1 MKKRRIALILALAM
15 CICLAS
21 CGRGA
26 EGDIASSAKEPSN
39 APMPT
44 DEYERAV
51 WYGLADGTDDPER
64 DITQGEF
71 DAMLTR
77 LVALYK
83 PEAMETWQN
92 TSYAKEGDDA
102 SVFRFHGAIQL
113 LYAAEAMDIA
123 TLPDGGYP
131 TLDNQSVDW
140 SAFWSMGWEE
150 TDGWSEDTF
159 SEPSEAM
166 TEAWVYDSEV
176 YSHFHGGINYG
187 SSRLSRVSGKPL
199 LDIDAEGGTY
209 LRLMDF
215 LTYREAAVAVLRL
228 YESNPEIAAL
238 FPEDE
243 ASAAVAEELLAQA
256 EERRQAILNSETQ
269 IEYTGTAYYLSN
281 DGDDSADGTSP
292 ETAWTTIARLNR
304 AQLQKGDAVFFR
316 RGDTW
321 RNEMLLPQPYVTYS
335 AYGEGAKPQ
344 LIGSPENG
352 ADPDKWSLLERTD
365 NIWVFYRDLPDCG
378 MIVLDE
384 KQSAEKI
391 LGFWDGAQYLDYIG
405 PDNRTISE
413 SIPPEEI
420 LSAGPFVV
428 TEQLD
433 RNLTFF
439 SQADSELPDSLP
451 IYLMGAYAEYTDDG
465 CLAYRTQGPLYFRC
479 DMGNPGEIYDSIEFV
494 TPVPVV
500 EVLAEGTVLDNLYIG
515 LSQSTI
521 TYTHNADNCKVQN
534 CEVAWIGGCIY
545 AYSFENLV
553 GNPSGVTRFGDAING
568 ASSHVTVQNNYIHN
582 ITECGLGIEML
593 NSDSPAPEDIHYI
606 GNLLYHVG
614 SSLGYMN
621 RAEDADESFMLRNC
635 TFENN
640 MVLFSGLGAENSFN
654 EACAF
659 AVDGGSNPQEGCAV
673 RDNVFFCSRDALLF
687 WTLCDA
693 EMLPEFS
700 GNQYIQYN
708 SYPYLYVIEPY
719 QKCWADQAGYVVREF
734 LGDETGSYTTLY
746 SFSWD
751 TLNW

>member
-1 MKKRRIALILALAM
+1 MKKRRITLILALAM
-15 CICLAS
+15 CICLVS

-26 EGDIASSAKEPSN
+26 EDDMASSAKEPSN

-51 WYGLADGTDDPER
+51 WYGLADGTDDPKR

-77 LVALYK
+77 PVALYK

-113 LYAAEAMDIA
+113 LYAAEAMGIA

-140 SAFWSMGWEE
+140 SAFWSLDWEKTNGWN
-150 TDGWSEDTF
+150 EDTF

-176 YSHFHGGINYG
+176 LSHFHGGINFAV
-187 SSRLSRVSGKPL
+187 SRLSRVTGTPL
-199 LDIDAEGGTY
+199 LDMDVEGGTY
-209 LRLMDF
+209 ARLSDDM
-215 LTYREAAVAVLRL
+215 TYREAAVAVLRL

-238 FPEDE
+238 YPEDE
-243 ASAAVAEELLAQA
+243 ASAAVAEEVLKQA
-256 EERRQAILNSETQ
+256 EEQRQAILNSETQ

-281 DGDDSADGTSP
+281 DGDDTADGTSP
-292 ETAWTTIARLNR
+292 ETAWATIDRLNH
-304 AQLQKGDAVFFR
+304 AQLQNGDAVFFR

-321 RNEMLLPQPYVTYS
+321 RNEMLLPQPYVIYS
-335 AYGEGAKPQ
+335 AYGEGDKPR

-352 ADPDKWSLLERTD
+352 ADPDKWSLLEGTD

-384 KQSAEKI
+384 NQSAEKI
-391 LGFWDGAQYLDYIG
+391 LGFWDGAQYLDYVG
-405 PDNRTISE
+405 PDNQTIGEGISRDT
-413 SIPPEEI
+413 I
-420 LSAGPFVV
+420 LSADPFVV
-428 TEQLD
+428 KEQLD
-433 RNLTFF
+433 RDLTFF
-439 SQADSELPDSLP
+439 SQADSELPDTLP
-451 IYLMGAYAEYTDDG
+451 IYLMGAYAEYTDEG

-479 DMGNPGEIYDSIEFV
+479 DAGNPGEIYDSIEFV

-545 AYSFENLV
+545 SYSFENLV

-621 RAEDADESFMLRNC
+621 RAEDADESFMFRNC

-640 MVLFSGLGAENSFN
+640 IVLFSGLGAENSFN

-708 SYPYLYVIEPY
+708 SYPYLYVMEPY
-719 QKCWADQAGYVVREF
+719 QKCWADQAEYVVREF
-734 LGDETGSYTTLY
+734 LGDATGSYTTLY
-746 SFSWD
+746 SFIWD

>member
-1 MKKRRIALILALAM
+1 MKKKSIALILALAM
-15 CICLAS
+15 CVCLAG
-21 CGRGA
+21 CGDMAG
-26 EGDIASSAKEPSN
+26 SAKESSDT
-39 APMPT
+39 PMPT

-51 WYGLADGTDDPER
+51 WYGLADGTDNPER
-64 DITQGEF
+64 NVTQGEF

-77 LVALYK
+77 LAEIYK
-83 PEAMETWQN
+83 PEAMDRWQN
-92 TSYAKEGDDA
+92 TSCAKEGDDA

-123 TLPDGGYP
+123 ALPDGGYP

-140 SAFWSMGWEE
+140 SAFWSLDWEK
-150 TDGWSEDTF
+150 TDGWSEETF

-176 YSHFHGGINYG
+176 LSHFHGGINFAV
-187 SSRLSRVSGKPL
+187 SRLSRVSGKPL
-199 LDIDAEGGTY
+199 LDVDVEGGTY

-238 FPEDE
+238 FPEDA
-243 ASAAVAEELLAQA
+243 ASAAVAEELLTQA
-256 EERRQAILNSETQ
+256 EERRQAILNSKTQ
-269 IEYTGTAYYLSN
+269 IEYTGSAYYLSN

-292 ETAWTTIARLNR
+292 ETAWATIGRLNS

-321 RNEMLLPQPYVTYS
+321 RGEMLLPQPYVTYS
-335 AYGEGAKPQ
+335 AYGEGAKPR

-352 ADPDKWSLLERTD
+352 ADPDKWSLLEGTD
-365 NIWVFYRDLPDCG
+365 NIWVFYQDLPDCG

-391 LGFWDGAQYLDYIG
+391 LGFWDGEQYLDYIG
-405 PDNRTISE
+405 PDNQTIGNTFS
-413 SIPPEEI
+413 PEEI

-433 RNLTFF
+433 RDLTFF

-451 IYLMGAYAEYTDDG
+451 IYLMGAYAEFTDEG

-479 DMGNPGEIYDSIEFV
+479 DEGNPGEIYDSIEFV
-494 TPVPVV
+494 TPMPSV
-500 EVLAEGTVLDNLYIG
+500 EVLSEGTVLDNLYIG
-515 LSQSTI
+515 FTQGSI
-521 TYTHNADNCKVQN
+521 IYHYDADNCKVQN
-534 CEVAWIGGCIY
+534 CEVAWIGGCIFS
-545 AYSFENLV
+545 YSFDDLEA
-553 GNPSGVTRFGDAING
+553 NPRGVTRFGDGING
-568 ASSHVTVQNNYIHN
+568 ASSCVTVQNNYIHS
-582 ITECGLGIEML
+582 IIDCGICLEMF
-593 NSDSPAPEDIHYI
+593 SGDGCSPVDTHYI
-606 GNLLYHVG
+606 GNLIYHVG
-614 SSLGYMN
+614 SGMGYMN
-621 RAEDADESFMLRNC
+621 RDENADESHMFQNC
-635 TFENN
+635 TFEDN
-640 MVLFSGLGAENSFN
+640 MVLFSGLSKENSFN

-659 AVDGGSNPQEGCAV
+659 AVDGGNNPQEGCAV
-673 RDNVFFCSRDALLF
+673 RNNVFFCSRDALLF

-693 EMLPEFS
+693 QMLPEFS

-719 QKCWADQAGYVVREF
+719 QKCWADQAEYVVREF

-746 SFSWD
+746 SFGWD

>member
-256 EERRQAILNSETQ
+256 DERLQAILNS
-269 IEYTGTAYYLSN
+269 
-281 DGDDSADGTSP
+281 
-292 ETAWTTIARLNR
+292 
-304 AQLQKGDAVFFR
+304 
-316 RGDTW
+316 
-321 RNEMLLPQPYVTYS
+321 
-335 AYGEGAKPQ
+335 
-344 LIGSPENG
+344 
-352 ADPDKWSLLERTD
+352 
-365 NIWVFYRDLPDCG
+365 
-378 MIVLDE
+378 
-384 KQSAEKI
+384 
-391 LGFWDGAQYLDYIG
+391 
-405 PDNRTISE
+405 
-413 SIPPEEI
+413 
-420 LSAGPFVV
+420 
-428 TEQLD
+428 
-433 RNLTFF
+433 
-439 SQADSELPDSLP
+439 
-451 IYLMGAYAEYTDDG
+451 
-465 CLAYRTQGPLYFRC
+465 
-479 DMGNPGEIYDSIEFV
+479 
-494 TPVPVV
+494 
-500 EVLAEGTVLDNLYIG
+500 
-515 LSQSTI
+515 
-521 TYTHNADNCKVQN
+521 
-534 CEVAWIGGCIY
+534 
-545 AYSFENLV
+545 
-553 GNPSGVTRFGDAING
+553 
-568 ASSHVTVQNNYIHN
+568 
-582 ITECGLGIEML
+582 
-593 NSDSPAPEDIHYI
+593 
-606 GNLLYHVG
+606 
-614 SSLGYMN
+614 
-621 RAEDADESFMLRNC
+621 
-635 TFENN
+635 
-640 MVLFSGLGAENSFN
+640 
-654 EACAF
+654 
-659 AVDGGSNPQEGCAV
+659 
-673 RDNVFFCSRDALLF
+673 
-687 WTLCDA
+687 
-693 EMLPEFS
+693 
-700 GNQYIQYN
+700 
-708 SYPYLYVIEPY
+708 
-719 QKCWADQAGYVVREF
+719 
-734 LGDETGSYTTLY
+734 
-746 SFSWD
+746 
-751 TLNW
+751 

>member
-1 MKKRRIALILALAM
+1 MKKRHIALILALAM
-15 CICLAS
+15 CICLS
-21 CGRGA
+21 GCRQSA
-26 EGDIASSAKEPSN
+26 EGESANPAEEPVN
-39 APMPT
+39 TPMPAG
-44 DEYERAV
+44 EYERAV
-51 WYGLADGTDDPER
+51 WYGLADGADDPER
-64 DITQGEF
+64 DVTQGEF

-77 LVALYK
+77 LVELYK

-92 TSYAKEGDDA
+92 TSYVKEGDDA
-102 SVFRFHGAIQL
+102 GVFRFHGAIQL
-113 LYAAEAMDIA
+113 LYAAEAMEIA
-123 TLPDGGYP
+123 ALPDGGYP
-131 TLDNQSVDW
+131 TLGSPSVDW
-140 SAFWSMGWEE
+140 AAFWAMGWEE
-150 TDGWSEDTF
+150 TDGWSEESF
-159 SEPSEAM
+159 SQPSEAM
-166 TEAWVYDSEV
+166 TKAWVYDSEPM
-176 YSHFHGGINYG
+176 SHFHGGINFAC
-187 SSRLSRVSGKPL
+187 SRLSRVSGKPL

-238 FPEDE
+238 FPENE
-243 ASAAVAEELLAQA
+243 ASAAVAKEVLAQA

-292 ETAWTTIARLNR
+292 ETAWATIGRLNS

-321 RNEMLLPQPYVTYS
+321 RNEMLLPRPYVTYS
-335 AYGEGAKPQ
+335 AYGEGAKPR

-352 ADPDKWSLLERTD
+352 ADPDKWSLLEGTD

-384 KQSAEKI
+384 RQSAEKI
-391 LGFWDGAQYLDYIG
+391 LGFWDGTQYLDYVG
-405 PDNRTISE
+405 PDNR
-413 SIPPEEI
+413 SIGDAFSPEEI

-433 RNLTFF
+433 RDLTFF
-439 SQADSELPDSLP
+439 SQADSELPDTLP
-451 IYLMGAYAEYTDDG
+451 IYLMGAYAEFTDEG

-479 DMGNPGEIYDSIEFV
+479 DGGNPGELYDSIEFV
-494 TPVPVV
+494 TPMPSV
-500 EVLAEGTVLDNLYIG
+500 EVLSEGTVLDNLCIG
-515 LSQSTI
+515 FTQGSLI
-521 TYTHNADNCKVQN
+521 YHYDADNCRVQN
-534 CEVAWIGGCIY
+534 CEVAWIGGCVTS
-545 AYSFENLV
+545 YSFDDLEAC
-553 GNPSGVTRFGDAING
+553 PRGVTRFGDGING
-568 ASSHVTVQNNYIHN
+568 ASSYVTVQNNYIHS
-582 ITECGLGIEML
+582 IIDCGIGLEMF
-593 NSDSPAPEDIHYI
+593 SGDGCSPVDTHYI
-606 GNLLYHVG
+606 GNLVYHVG
-614 SSLGYMN
+614 SGLGYMN
-621 RAEDADESFMLRNC
+621 RDEHADESHMFRNC
-635 TFENN
+635 TFEDN
-640 MVLFSGLGAENSFN
+640 MVLFSGLSRENSFN
-654 EACAF
+654 GACAF

-708 SYPYLYVIEPY
+708 SYPYLHVTEPY
-719 QKCWADQAGYVVREF
+719 QKCWADQAEYVVREF